1 MEESLIDHNVTVPAH
16 DQAARIAQP
25 RERSL
30 YFIATLIPPHFA
42 SIVIFTFLVIA
53 AIGTNQLD
61 PAFGQSFP
69 QRIAVIASVS
79 DESIRI
85 FPRPTAAF
93 ARYSNAFDRSFQ
105 ERYFRRGRTVQVVSQ
120 RNTLAVDHH
129 HPLRALAPLGLADA
143 VAPFFAGAKLPSIN
157 DSDQSN
163 WPFSS
168 NSARKARQMVSHTSC
183 SSQSRSRLQHVDGL
197 GYSLGKSAHGVPVRR
212 IHRMPSRT
220 FRVSAQGRPP
230 FLDFL
235 GFGSKGSIF
244 FHCLS
249 VSFQRSFAIEKSPF
263 DSKCDISRLLAQAY
277 NLQIVRL

>member
-1 MEESLIDHNVTVPAH
+1 MKESLIDHNVAVPAD

-25 RERSL
+25 RKRSL
-30 YFIATLIPPHFA
+30 YFISPLIPPHFA
-42 SIVIFTFLVIA
+42 SIVILAFLVIA
-53 AIGTNQLD
+53 AVGTNQFNST
-61 PAFGQSFP
+61 FGQAFP
-69 QRIAVIASVS
+69 QRVAVIASVG
-79 DESIRI
+79 DQSIRI
-85 FPRPTAAF
+85 FPRSATALS
-93 ARYSNAFDRSFQ
+93 RYGNAFDRSFQ
-105 ERYFRRGRTVQVVSQ
+105 ERHFRRGRTVQVVSQ

-157 DSDQSN
+157 ASDQSN

-197 GYSLGKSAHGVPVRR
+197 GYSLGKSAHGAPVRST
-212 IHRMPSRT
+212 HRMPSKTLRL
-220 FRVSAQGRPP
+220 SAQGRPP
-230 FLDFL
+230 LLDFA

-263 DSKCDISRLLAQAY
+263 DGKCDISRLLAQAY